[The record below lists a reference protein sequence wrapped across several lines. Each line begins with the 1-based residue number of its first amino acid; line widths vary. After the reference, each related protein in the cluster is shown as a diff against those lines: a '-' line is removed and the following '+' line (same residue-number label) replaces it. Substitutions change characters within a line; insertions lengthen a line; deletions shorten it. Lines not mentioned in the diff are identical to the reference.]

1 MNEVIENNLNENN
14 SELSETEY
22 QKNLAIFEDIKIPFE
37 KFDELTIHLNDIMKK
52 MPYLN
57 FDKQSD
63 MNKIQKKIE
72 FLFSIYREM
81 NNNYLTFFN
90 KCIVDVRKNI
100 KLEKKRKNKKK
111 IKVNIL
117 LIFQKMLHLLF

>member
-1 MNEVIENNLNENN
+1 
-14 SELSETEY
+14 
-22 QKNLAIFEDIKIPFE
+22 
-37 KFDELTIHLNDIMKK
+37 
-52 MPYLN
+52 
-57 FDKQSD
+57 
-63 MNKIQKKIE
+63 MNKIQKIE

-100 KLEKKRKNKKK
+100 KLKKRKNKKK